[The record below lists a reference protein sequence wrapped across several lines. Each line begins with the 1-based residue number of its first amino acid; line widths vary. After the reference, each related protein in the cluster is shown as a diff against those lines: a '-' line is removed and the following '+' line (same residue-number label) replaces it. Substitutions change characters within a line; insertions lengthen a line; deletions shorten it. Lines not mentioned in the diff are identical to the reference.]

1 MSTPARNATPRALD
15 ILCDEPFRIFFPL
28 GLLCSLIGVSHWLWY
43 YTGLIETYSCNFH
56 GLLQMQGFQTA
67 FAVGFLMT
75 ALPRFVEVPGA
86 RPWEL
91 TVGVGLLIWSVL
103 ELYLEGWF
111 LAEVGFLALILH
123 LTVFAL
129 RRFRHRRDTPPV
141 TFLFIPFGLLH
152 AFVGGLL
159 ILWPLEG
166 FVKLGHRLVE
176 QGMFL
181 CFAMGIGPYLGPRL
195 MGLVRPDTET
205 PGSSRLKAAL
215 FILAG
220 ISVFVSFWI
229 EAGLSEASGRLLRAL
244 VVGAI
249 LLPTVRL
256 FRLPRRPLWHLRGLW
271 LSFWCVIVGQLL
283 SGVFPDYEISALH
296 VTFVGGFGLLTLT
309 IATRVTVAHCG
320 FDPLWDR
327 NSKTLTLFVACFV
340 AALLARLSAALYPDY
355 YFGMLHIGAG
365 FWLVGAVL
373 WGAMFVPKLSPRH
386 VSDDD

>member
-1 MSTPARNATPRALD
+1 MSTPASNATPRALD

-43 YTGLIETYSCNFH
+43 YSGLIETFSCTYH

-75 ALPRFVEVPGA
+75 ALPRFMEVPGA

-91 TVGVGLLIWSVL
+91 ALGVGLFICSFLG
-103 ELYLEGWF
+103 LYLEDWV

-123 LTVFAL
+123 ITIFAL
-129 RRFRHRRDTPPV
+129 RRFRRRRDTPPV
-141 TFLFIPFGLLH
+141 AFLFIPFGLLH

-159 ILWPLEG
+159 ILWRLQG

-176 QGMFL
+176 QGMVL
-181 CFAMGIGPYLGPRL
+181 CFVMGIGAYLGPRL
-195 MGLVRPDTET
+195 MGLVRPDTEA

-220 ISVFVSFWI
+220 ISVFASFWI
-229 EAGLSEASGRLLRAL
+229 ETALSEPSGRLLRAL

-249 LLPTVRL
+249 LLTTVRI

-271 LSFWCVIVGQLL
+271 LSFWCVILGQLL
-283 SGVFPDYEISALH
+283 SGVFPDYEVAALH
-296 VTFVGGFGLLTLT
+296 VTFIGGLALLTLT
-309 IATRVTVAHCG
+309 IATRVTVSHCG
-320 FDPLWDR
+320 FEPLWER
-327 NSKTLTLFVACFV
+327 NSTTLILLVACSV
-340 AALLARLSAALYPDY
+340 AALLARLSAALYPDH
-355 YFGMLHIGAG
+355 YFGWLHIGAG
-365 FWLVGAVL
+365 IWLVGAIP
-373 WGAMFVPKLSPRH
+373 WGAVFLPKLSPRH